1 MPDARIEKIEER
13 VAWLEHHVTQQDKAM
28 LEMSKRLD
36 RLQAEL
42 LRQRERAGSDRITG
56 FDGEAG
62 GRGEL
67 DAATDRPPHY

>member
-28 LEMSKRLD
+28 LEMAKRLD

-42 LRQRERAGSDRITG
+42 VRLRERSAN
-56 FDGEAG
+56 
-62 GRGEL
+62 
-67 DAATDRPPHY
+67 DAAPGGGALADAEAERPPHY

>member
-28 LEMSKRLD
+28 LEMAKRLD

-42 LRQRERAGSDRITG
+42 VRLRERSASDSAPGAGTL
-56 FDGEAG
+56 A
-62 GRGEL
+62 
-67 DAATDRPPHY
+67 DAAAERPPHY